1 MTKQKILAAFAAV
14 ALSFGAAADEKRP
27 VLIPTDVRLEFL
39 IKEFSVMEQSVPL
52 KDGTIR
58 GTVKPGD
65 AVYITDR
72 KTDCDSGIDYLLV
85 IYDGRRYWL
94 RQKFVKEILPV
105 KKPNSAG
112 IKPVVKNAVAGDSL
126 NQNDFFYIYSKPD
139 DSNPENVFGMIF
151 SGDTLGISN
160 ENYNSEWAQLNVANR
175 FVCYIRK
182 KNVNYADSYLIGAKH
197 EYQKDVKLAK
207 KSKLA
212 YDGILG
218 NYSSFLTKQE
228 FARLAEIWLNA
239 VGSNQNVQAVFKNVK
254 SSDYSPDYETIMKLY
269 GEDYA
274 SISGGN
280 DFNVGKFNA
289 LMKSLARTAKK
300 SSSVAEAGKSEG
312 MQAGPICR
320 DEAIHLFYQAY
331 FAAKNDYLN
340 APDGFA
346 KVIGTTF
353 WGGNPGLILKS
364 EVFIKG
370 RRITIPNLYVSDHE
384 TTQAEYEKYCRY
396 GAVSPRSASGKG
408 GNYPAYYVSFY
419 DALVYCN
426 LRSKAEGLRPCYS
439 MKIGGKAETDVSKWP
454 DIVISPVNGKYCGP
468 ASRIEAWDKISCDF
482 KADGYRLPTE
492 AEWEYTARGENG
504 LRRYEYSG
512 SFNIDDVAWYSRNS
526 SGITHEVKQK
536 AANELG
542 IYDMSGNVREWCY
555 DLYGDIEE
563 STSAI
568 GASSGTKH
576 VTRGGSV
583 SYGNE
588 KCAVNV
594 RNSSTPIT
602 RKEDLGF
609 RVVRTAV
616 RKTPTQATTKS
627 ETSRKTQTAR

>member
-27 VLIPTDVRLEFL
+27 ALIPTDVRLEFL

-72 KTDCDSGIDYLLV
+72 KTDCDSGIGYLLV

-182 KNVNYADSYLIGAKH
+182 KNMNYADSYLIGAKH

-439 MKIGGKAETDVSKWP
+439 MK
-454 DIVISPVNGKYCGP
+454 
-468 ASRIEAWDKISCDF
+468 
-482 KADGYRLPTE
+482 

-555 DLYGDIEE
+555 DLYGDIAEN
-563 STSAI
+563 TSAI
-568 GASSGTKH
+568 GASFETKH

-583 SYGNE
+583 SYGDE

>member
-1 MTKQKILAAFAAV
+1 MQKRKILAVCVAV
-14 ALSFGAAADEKRP
+14 ALSFGASADEKRSA
-27 VLIPTDVRLEFL
+27 LIPTDVRTEFL

-52 KDGTIR
+52 KDGTITD
-58 GTVKPGD
+58 TVKSGD
-65 AVYITDR
+65 AVYVTDR
-72 KTDCDSGIDYLLV
+72 QTACDSGIDYLLV

-94 RQKFVKEILPV
+94 GQKYVKEILPV
-105 KKPNSAG
+105 KKTSGAG
-112 IKPVVKNAVAGDSL
+112 TKQVVKNAVAGDSL

-139 DSNPENVFGMIF
+139 DSNPENIFGMLF
-151 SGDTLGISN
+151 SGDTLGVSD
-160 ENYNSEWAQLNVANR
+160 ENYNSEWAQLNVGNR

-197 EYQKDVKLAK
+197 EYQKDVKLAR
-207 KSKLA
+207 KSKLT

-228 FARLAEIWLNA
+228 FARLAENWLNA
-239 VGSNQNVQAVFKNVK
+239 VGSKQNVQTVFKNV
-254 SSDYSPDYETIMKLY
+254 SASDYAPDYKTIMELY
-269 GEDYA
+269 GEAYA
-274 SISGGN
+274 SIAGGN

-289 LMKSLARTAKK
+289 LMKSLARTAKF
-300 SSSVAEAGKSEG
+300 SDSVCEAGKSES
-312 MQAGPICR
+312 MQASPICR

-331 FAAKNDYLN
+331 IAAKNDYLA

-346 KVIGTTF
+346 KVVGATF
-353 WGGNPGLILKS
+353 YGGNPGLILKS

-370 RRITIPNLYVSDHE
+370 RKITVPNLYVSDHE
-384 TTQAEYEKYCRY
+384 VTQAEYEKYCRY
-396 GAVSPRSASGKG
+396 GAVSPRSPSGKG

-439 MKIGGKAETDVSKWP
+439 MKIGGKAETDVSKWR

-468 ASRIEAWDKISCDF
+468 SSRNEAWDSIVCDF

-504 LRRYEYSG
+504 LRRYKYSG
-512 SFNIDDVAWYSRNS
+512 SAAIDEVAWYSGNS
-526 SGITHEVKQK
+526 SGMTHEVKQK

-576 VTRGGSV
+576 SVRGGSV
-583 SYGNE
+583 FFGKDN
-588 KCAVNV
+588 CAVNL
-594 RNSSTPIT
+594 RNASTPIT

-609 RVVRTAV
+609 RVVRTAL
-616 RKTPTQATTKS
+616 RKSSLNSSQKSGTGGKSQA
-627 ETSRKTQTAR
+627 RK